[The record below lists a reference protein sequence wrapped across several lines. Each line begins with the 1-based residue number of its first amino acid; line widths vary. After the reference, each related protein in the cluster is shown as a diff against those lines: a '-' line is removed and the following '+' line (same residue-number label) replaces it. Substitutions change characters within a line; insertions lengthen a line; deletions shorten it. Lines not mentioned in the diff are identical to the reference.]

1 MSEPDDALMYKEDE
15 IVYTTVEGEQGF
27 IDCINTINTPADTNN
42 AAIEG
47 SDA

>member
-27 IDCINTINTPADTNN
+27 IDCINTPADTNN